1 MKELWQMD
9 KNDAPVWQRKRVIWL
24 FSGCVM
30 IAIILVVG
38 GLTRLNQAGLSIT
51 EWEVIRGVVPPLSEA
66 KWEEVFETYRQYPE
80 YREIHRGMSL
90 SEFKVI
96 YWWEYSHRM
105 LSRLLGVLFLLPLL
119 WFVAKRAM
127 PPGDALKLL
136 GIAALGGV
144 QAFLGWYM
152 VQSGLADQPV
162 VSHLR
167 LGIHLVVAF
176 LIFSFLWTMALN
188 RIPGSPSIRK
198 TVQPAIDSSEKSAT
212 ADRFRNSGMPGRKWL
227 GVNPDIIFGTL
238 LVLLFLQ
245 VLVGGWSAGLKAG
258 YVYPTFP
265 KMGNYWIPPELGFM
279 SPLWYDLTHNAISVQ
294 FLHRL
299 LAFMVTVLVLFPAI
313 AGLRSGSGP
322 LQRAGLLLILII
334 TLQITTGALNVLWG
348 VPVWLASFHQLG
360 ALMLLTALL
369 TWRYLYTLPGTYKT
383 RQANHAEN
391 IQTIS

>member
-1 MKELWQMD
+1 MMNE
-9 KNDAPVWQRKRVIWL
+9 NDATIWEKRRVAWL
-24 FSGCVM
+24 FSGCFM
-30 IAIILVVG
+30 IAVILFVG

-51 EWEVIRGVVPPLSEA
+51 EWEVVRGVMPPLTETQ
-66 KWEEVFETYRQYPE
+66 WEDVFDTYRQFPE
-80 YREIHRGMSL
+80 YREVHRGMTL
-90 SEFKVI
+90 PEFKVI

-105 LSRLLGVLFLLPLL
+105 LSRLLGLIFIVPFF
-119 WFVAKRAM
+119 WFVWKRAM

-176 LIFSFLWTMALN
+176 LLFSFLWTMALN
-188 RIPGSPSIRK
+188 RIPKSPRLRSNMQSAKSSSKKPGSM
-198 TVQPAIDSSEKSAT
+198 
-212 ADRFRNSGMPGRKWL
+212 DRFLGSGMPERRWL
-227 GVNPDIIFGTL
+227 GVNPELIFGVL

-245 VLVGGWSAGLKAG
+245 VLIGGWTAGLKAG

-265 KMGNYWIPPELGFM
+265 KMGSYWIPPELGFM

-299 LAFMVTVLVLFPAI
+299 LALILAVFILFPAA
-313 AGLRSGSGP
+313 AGLRSGYGP
-322 LQRAGLLLILII
+322 LQLAGLVLLLII
-334 TLQITTGALNVLWG
+334 TLQIFTGALNVLWG
-348 VPVWLASFHQLG
+348 VPVWLASVHQLG
-360 ALMLLTALL
+360 ALMLLAALL
-369 TWRYLYTLPGTYKT
+369 TWRYLYTLPGTDITK
-383 RQANHAEN
+383 QAVHA
-391 IQTIS
+391 